1 MKYNFTNLFQKS
13 ILLFAL
19 FLISFMFAQNPDLE
33 MTTGGG
39 STSNG
44 PSTSI
49 NVNFSKNS
57 DNPTGS
63 TYNTYTVASGLS
75 VTFSLQNF
83 TAAYQGTTISGG
95 NSVSFGHTG
104 STVGPQYGQ
113 FTTGAPTNVLFTSS
127 TSTAGTGIIVN
138 GTAATN
144 NYGVVVKAYTSKLNP
159 TVPRNGRVKQAE
171 LKIVFSR
178 PVNNPILQITGL
190 GGASGSNGFSSEFTV
205 NTGLSDAISGITRL
219 SGTTAFAVSGLNVTN
234 NAVPMTA
241 SGAGVGSGSVRIDG
255 TNITTI
261 VLDVYMHGD
270 GTGNLNSWGN
280 GTNADTSGDAFVIGF
295 TATESD
301 LEITKTV
308 SPTAAL
314 VGDNVVFNLTAKN
327 NGASNNTNVSVNDLL
342 PTGYTYDSHIA
353 STGAASYVPGT
364 GVWTVGNLNDGA
376 SATLAITAKVKSTGN
391 YTNTATISTTSGISD
406 PLSSNNSANAAVSIL
421 LDTDGDGV
429 DDFTDLDDD
438 NDGILDSVECP
449 GFYAS
454 EGGLNAPIT
463 TVTAGKKYTQ
473 ALGNTII
480 TFSTTSGTIT
490 SFSESTSNSADLY
503 AVGTP
508 IRYVYPSIGTT
519 QRMDFSSPIKT
530 VFGVCDIDQPG
541 ESDVIRVYDA
551 AGNLIANPGSYLKS
565 SYIGTSG
572 TYPNGVSTNFNDI
585 GSNSGLNIT
594 QGATTLTVSRASG
607 NAQPTFNRPNMLI
620 FDFSQLEVS
629 RIEVTNNGTSG
640 SPAFFFDKINNCTQ
654 DTDGD
659 GIKDYLDTDS
669 DNDGCPDATEG
680 AAHLATTA
688 TLTGGS
694 NGGSSANLGTTVN
707 ANGIPTSA
715 ATSATTGQA
724 TTTGVTSAVR
734 VNAGTTPPATQTANT
749 GTTVTLTSNATADA
763 ATTWA
768 TTTPFAP
775 NYTTPGNAT
784 SGLTYSWTKDGT
796 AVSNGGGISGATTAA
811 LTLTGVTAA
820 SAGTYVVTVRHPN
833 NYCGTF
839 TQTILTINAACYDL
853 PNNGA
858 GELPTNHGITTL
870 QRAGSE
876 VSNGNWPMV
885 RTGAWTVLE
894 SKTKGF
900 VITRMTTLEIEGQTT
915 PTVILSQIT
924 NPQEGM
930 MVYDKTAKCLK
941 IYSDSAWKCFE
952 TPACP

>member
-1 MKYNFTNLFQKS
+1 
-13 ILLFAL
+13 
-19 FLISFMFAQNPDLE
+19 MFAQNPDLE

-104 STVGPQYGQ
+104 STVAPQYGQ

-280 GTNADTSGDAFVIGF
+280 GTNNDTNGDAFVIGF

-314 VGDNVVFNLTAKN
+314 VGDNVVFNLSAKN

-406 PLSSNNSANAAVSIL
+406 PLSSNNSSNAAVSIL

-429 DDFTDLDDD
+429 ADISDLDDD
-438 NDGILDSVECP
+438 NDGILDTVECSMVEVTMFSNG
-449 GFYAS
+449 GFESPVLPTESYSIIPETTAGLGWKTTAS
-454 EGGLNAPIT
+454 DGEIELWSTNFEGTPSAEGNQFAELNA
-463 TVTAGKKYTQ
+463 
-473 ALGNTII
+473 NE
-480 TFSTTSGTIT
+480 FSTLYQE
-490 SFSESTSNSADLY
+490 FSLN
-503 AVGTP
+503 
-508 IRYVYPSIGTT
+508 
-519 QRMDFSSPIKT
+519 
-530 VFGVCDIDQPG
+530 
-541 ESDVIRVYDA
+541 
-551 AGNLIANPGSYLKS
+551 
-565 SYIGTSG
+565 GTSG
-572 TYPNGVSTNFNDI
+572 TVNWSLKHRGRDGVDVASLKFGSTLAEAQASTAAQVMTDGNTAW
-585 GSNSGLNIT
+585 GSYSGVYTIPYGQRSLVIAFESTSSEGGNI
-594 QGATTLTVSRASG
+594 VSG
-607 NAQPTFNRPNMLI
+607 NFIDDVQIEIN
-620 FDFSQLEVS
+620 QLC
-629 RIEVTNNGTSG
+629 I
-640 SPAFFFDKINNCTQ
+640 
-654 DTDGD
+654 DTDND
-659 GIKDYLDTDS
+659 GIPDYLDLDS
-669 DNDGCPDATEG
+669 DNDGCLDAIEG
-680 AAHLATTA
+680 DENVLNSQLVNAASGLSVGTGSTA
-688 TLTGGS
+688 ANQNLCTSSTCVDSQGVPIVVNSGGTADIGS
-694 NGGSSANLGTTVN
+694 DQGQGVGSSANAAINTCICYNDPNTATV
-707 ANGIPTSA
+707 
-715 ATSATTGQA
+715 
-724 TTTGVTSAVR
+724 GV
-734 VNAGTTPPATQTANT
+734 
-749 GTTVTLTSNATADA
+749 D
-763 ATTWA
+763 
-768 TTTPFAP
+768 
-775 NYTTPGNAT
+775 
-784 SGLTYSWTKDGT
+784 TK
-796 AVSNGGGISGATTAA
+796 
-811 LTLTGVTAA
+811 
-820 SAGTYVVTVRHPN
+820 
-833 NYCGTF
+833 
-839 TQTILTINAACYDL
+839 
-853 PNNGA
+853 
-858 GELPTNHGITTL
+858 HGITL
-870 QRAGSE
+870 LERAGADNS
-876 VSNGNWPMV
+876 NWPMI
-885 RTGAWTVLE
+885 RKSAHTALE
-894 SKTKGF
+894 SNTKGF
-900 VITRMTTLEIEGQTT
+900 VITRVAGTTGITT
-915 PTVILSQIT
+915 
-924 NPQEGM
+924 PQEGM
-930 MVYDKTAKCLK
+930 MVYDTVAKCLK
-941 IYSDSAWKCFE
+941 LYDGTAWSCFN